1 MGADNGGA
9 RRPRRA
15 PVAHRAANA
24 PAGDAATRWA
34 GEPRRFGEGCGCCE
48 RALRD
53 SFVLRGG
60 HRHSGRPRRI
70 DDDGTGY
77 LHSGNVEGA
86 KHFGLW
92 PLEQAAEACFGTKE
106 WPSNV
111 PQPQAS
117 IEFEVDDVAE
127 AAKELEDR
135 GYQLLHG
142 ARTEPWGQTVARLL
156 SPEGLI
162 VGLSYVPSMR

>member
-1 MGADNGGA
+1 MNVLFISSF
-9 RRPRRA
+9 A
-15 PVAHRAANA
+15 PIVTDK
-24 PAGDAATRWA
+24 DAAKRLYVEA
-34 GEPRRFGEGCGCCE
+34 F
-48 RALRD
+48 ALP
-53 SFVLRGG
+53 L
-60 HRHSGRPRRI
+60 

-77 LHSGNVEGA
+77 LHTGKIEGA

-92 PLEQAAEACFGTKE
+92 PIEQAAQACFGTAE
-106 WPSNV
+106 WPADI
-111 PQPQAS
+111 PRPQAS
-117 IEFEVDDVAE
+117 VEFEVDDVAD

-162 VGLSYVPSMR
+162 VGVSYAPALR

>member
-1 MGADNGGA
+1 MNILFVTSV
-9 RRPRRA
+9 A
-15 PVAHRAANA
+15 PIVT
-24 PAGDAATRWA
+24 DTEATRHLYVDA
-34 GEPRRFGEGCGCCE
+34 FG
-48 RALRD
+48 LP
-53 SFVLRGG
+53 L
-60 HRHSGRPRRI
+60 

-77 LHSGNVEGA
+77 LHSGNVEGV

-92 PLEQAAEACFGTKE
+92 PLEQAAQACFGTKE

-111 PQPQAS
+111 PRPQAS

-135 GYQLLHG
+135 GYQLIHG
-142 ARTEPWGQTVARLL
+142 ARTEPWGQQVARLL

-162 VGLSYVPSMR
+162 VGVSYVPSMH

>member
-1 MGADNGGA
+1 MNVLFVSSFAPIVTDKDAA
-9 RRPRRA
+9 RRLY
-15 PVAHRAANA
+15 V
-24 PAGDAATRWA
+24 DA
-34 GEPRRFGEGCGCCE
+34 FGLDLE
-48 RALRD
+48 D
-53 SFVLRGG
+53 T
-60 HRHSGRPRRI
+60 
-70 DDDGTGY
+70 DGY
-77 LHSGNVEGA
+77 LHSEKVEGV

-111 PQPQAS
+111 PRPQAS
-117 IEFEVDDVAE
+117 VEFEVDDVAD

-142 ARTEPWGQTVARLL
+142 ARTEPWGQIVARLL

-162 VGLSYVPSMR
+162 VGVSYAPWMH

>member
-1 MGADNGGA
+1 MNIRFVASF
-9 RRPRRA
+9 A
-15 PVAHRAANA
+15 PIVTDRAATKRLYV
-24 PAGDAATRWA
+24 DT
-34 GEPRRFGEGCGCCE
+34 FGLDLE
-48 RALRD
+48 D
-53 SFVLRGG
+53 T
-60 HRHSGRPRRI
+60 
-70 DDDGTGY
+70 DGY
-77 LHSGNVEGA
+77 LHSENVDGV

-111 PQPQAS
+111 PRPQAS
-117 IEFEVDDVAE
+117 LEFEVDDVPE

-135 GYQLLHG
+135 GYQLIHG

-162 VGLSYVPSMR
+162 VGVSYSPQLR

>member
-1 MGADNGGA
+1 MNVLFISSF
-9 RRPRRA
+9 A
-15 PVAHRAANA
+15 PIVTDRAATKRLYVDTF
-24 PAGDAATRWA
+24 GLELEDA
-34 GEPRRFGEGCGCCE
+34 
-48 RALRD
+48 D
-53 SFVLRGG
+53 
-60 HRHSGRPRRI
+60 
-70 DDDGTGY
+70 GY
-77 LHSGNVEGA
+77 LHSESVGGV

-92 PLEQAAEACFGTKE
+92 PLEQAAEACFGQKE

-162 VGLSYVPSMR
+162 VGVSYVPSMR

>member
-1 MGADNGGA
+1 MNVLFISSFAPIVTDSEATKRLYVDTFGLDLEDAD
-9 RRPRRA
+9 
-15 PVAHRAANA
+15 
-24 PAGDAATRWA
+24 
-34 GEPRRFGEGCGCCE
+34 
-48 RALRD
+48 
-53 SFVLRGG
+53 
-60 HRHSGRPRRI
+60 
-70 DDDGTGY
+70 GY
-77 LHSGNVEGA
+77 LHSESVGGV

-117 IEFEVDDVAE
+117 LEFEVDDVAA

-162 VGLSYVPSMR
+162 VGVSYVPSMR

>member
-1 MGADNGGA
+1 MNVLFITSF
-9 RRPRRA
+9 A
-15 PVAHRAANA
+15 PIVT
-24 PAGDAATRWA
+24 DKAATKRLYVD
-34 GEPRRFGEGCGCCE
+34 
-48 RALRD
+48 ALG
-53 SFVLRGG
+53 LKL
-60 HRHSGRPRRI
+60 